1 MTVNLDELGIG
12 APLVDRKNEV
22 MRTMSDSEVRKAR
35 RTISSATSRNLKSG
49 FVRGSVYFCADLT
62 LAVLLF
68 MIGYILVKGIPF
80 LNTELFSWKYTS
92 DNCSVVPAM
101 VNTLLMTLLA
111 LLIACPLGIG
121 SAIYLV
127 EYSKKGN
134 RFVKVVRMTTET
146 LTGIPSIIY
155 GLFGMLLF
163 VGFLKWGYSL
173 MAGAATVAIMILPTI
188 MRTTEESLLAVPDSF
203 REGSFG
209 LGAGKL
215 RTVFKI
221 ILPGAVPG
229 IFSGIVLATGRIVG
243 ETAALIYTSGTVA
256 QIPQNLFGSGRTLAI
271 HMYVLSSEGLHSG
284 QAFAT
289 AVVLLIM
296 VIGINALAGFAAKK
310 IRK

>member
-1 MTVNLDELGIG
+1 MAMKMEMN
-12 APLVDRKNEV
+12 KNEV
-22 MRTMSDSEVRKAR
+22 SQVACKLSERPTPKN
-35 RTISSATSRNLKSG
+35 IKSG
-49 FVRGSVYFCADLT
+49 FVRGGVYFCAGLT

-68 MIGYILVKGIPF
+68 MILYILVKGVPF
-80 LNTELFSWKYTS
+80 LEKDLFNWKYTS
-92 DNCSVVPAM
+92 ENCSVVPAL
-101 VNTLLMTLLA
+101 VNTLIMTLLA
-111 LLIACPLGIG
+111 LVIAAPLGIG

-127 EYSKKGN
+127 EYAKKGN
-134 RFVKVVRMTTET
+134 RFVKMVRMTTET

-215 RTVFKI
+215 RTVFTI
-221 ILPGAVPG
+221 VLPSAVPG
-229 IFSGIVLATGRIVG
+229 ILSGIILATGRVVG
-243 ETAALIYTSGTVA
+243 ETAALIYTTGTVA
-256 QIPQNLFGSGRTLAI
+256 QVPANLFGSGRTLAI
-271 HMYVLSSEGLHSG
+271 HMYVLSSEGLHTG

-289 AVVLLIM
+289 AVVLLGM
-296 VIGINALAGFAAKK
+296 VVVINALAALVARGIEK
-310 IRK
+310 

>member
-1 MTVNLDELGIG
+1 MAMKMEMN
-12 APLVDRKNEV
+12 KNEV
-22 MRTMSDSEVRKAR
+22 SQVACKLSERPTPKN
-35 RTISSATSRNLKSG
+35 IKSG
-49 FVRGSVYFCADLT
+49 FVRGGVYFCAGLT

-68 MIGYILVKGIPF
+68 MILYILVKGVPF
-80 LNTELFSWKYTS
+80 LEKDLFNWKYTS
-92 DNCSVVPAM
+92 ENCSVVPAL
-101 VNTLLMTLLA
+101 VNTLIMTLLA
-111 LLIACPLGIG
+111 LVIATPLGIG

-127 EYSKKGN
+127 EYAKKGN

-215 RTVFKI
+215 RTVFTI
-221 ILPGAVPG
+221 VLPSAVPG
-229 IFSGIVLATGRIVG
+229 ILSGIILATGRVVG
-243 ETAALIYTSGTVA
+243 ETAALIYTAGTVA
-256 QIPQNLFGSGRTLAI
+256 QVPANLMGSGRTLAI
-271 HMYVLSSEGLHSG
+271 HMYVLSAEGLHTG

-289 AVVLLIM
+289 AVVLLSM
-296 VIGINALAGFAAKK
+296 VMVINALAALVAKGIEK
-310 IRK
+310 

>member
-1 MTVNLDELGIG
+1 MIQ
-12 APLVDRKNEV
+12 KNQK
-22 MRTMSDSEVRKAR
+22 SFLL
-35 RTISSATSRNLKSG
+35 RNL
-49 FVRGSVYFCADLT
+49 VYFCAFLT

-68 MIGYILVKGIPF
+68 MIGYILVKGVPF
-80 LNTELFSWKYTS
+80 LNGDLFSFEYTS
-92 DNCSVVPAM
+92 ENCSVIPALL
-101 VNTLLMTLLA
+101 NTILTTFLA

-127 EYSKKGN
+127 EYAKKEN
-134 RFVKVVRMTTET
+134 RFVKIVRLTTET

-163 VGFLKWGYSL
+163 VGFFKMGYSIL
-173 MAGAATVAIMILPTI
+173 AGAITVSIMILPTI
-188 MRTTEESLLAVPDSF
+188 MRTTEEALLSVPDSF

-221 ILPGAVPG
+221 ILPSAVPG
-229 IFSGIVLATGRIVG
+229 ILSGIILATGRVVG
-243 ETAALIYTSGTVA
+243 ETAALIYTAGTVA

-271 HMYVLSSEGLHSG
+271 HMYVLSSEGLHTN

-296 VIGINALAGFAAKK
+296 VLGINALAGVLAKK
-310 IRK
+310 IGKAK